1 MSRVKGTKCL
11 DLECECNGQQ
21 IILYG
26 YFGWC
31 IGYSFAHS
39 VGGGCWLGCTGI
51 LVLVVQTV
59 VQIRIM
65 GTICVSLLSN
75 ICRYFI
81 ERKFVKT

>member
-1 MSRVKGTKCL
+1 MSRVKGTKC
-11 DLECECNGQQ
+11 LECECNGQQ

-26 YFGWC
+26 YCGWC
-31 IGYSFAHS
+31 IVYSFAHS
-39 VGGGCWLGCTGI
+39 GGGGCWLSCTGFI
-51 LVLVVQTV
+51 LVLVVQMV
-59 VQIRIM
+59 VQTRIM